1 MSACQ
6 GHCERLPTN
15 IRGAFLLRFMQKTF
29 ARFNEDDCMTL
40 AASIAFYTLFALP
53 PLLYLLAI
61 VMSAGMTSIYGADE
75 SREKAQEFLQSQ
87 ASQLIGDRAAAVEVG
102 QMLENVSRR
111 DGVWWKSIISL
122 VGVLVGATGLMSAL
136 QSSLNRVW
144 RVKPKPDAS
153 FAKYFVLKRIFSLAM
168 ILGFGFVLLVSLV
181 LSSVLMMVGEYAA
194 ERLGIGGTVT
204 VVINH
209 GLIFVTGW
217 IFFTGIFKFMP
228 DAIVSWKRAAVGG
241 LFTVLLFTLGRAG
254 LFLYFQISDP
264 GEQLGSAAGAIAII
278 LLWVYYSTVI
288 LLFGAEFTVE
298 NAIVHG
304 ERTMPEEGAV
314 KVKEKILHVSEP
326 SENPA

>member
-1 MSACQ
+1 
-6 GHCERLPTN
+6 
-15 IRGAFLLRFMQKTF
+15 MQKTF

-61 VMSAGMTSIYGADE
+61 VMSAGMASIYGVEE
-75 SREKAQEFLQSQ
+75 SRAKAQEFLQSQ

-102 QMLENVSRR
+102 QMLENVSRH
-111 DGVWWKSIISL
+111 DGVWWKSIVSL
-122 VGVLVGATGLMSAL
+122 AGVLVGATGLMSAL

-144 RVKPKPDAS
+144 RVKPKPEAG
-153 FAKYFVLKRIFSLAM
+153 FAKYFLIKRIFSLAM

-181 LSSVLMMVGEYAA
+181 LSSVLMVVGEYAA
-194 ERLGIGGTVT
+194 KRLGIGGTIPIL
-204 VVINH
+204 INH

-217 IFFTGIFKFMP
+217 IFFAGIFKFMP
-228 DAIVSWKRAAVGG
+228 DAIVTWKRAAVGG

-254 LFLYFQISDP
+254 LFFYFQLSDP
-264 GEQLGSAAGAIAII
+264 GEQLGSAAGAVAII

-304 ERTMPEEGAV
+304 ERTLPEEGAV
-314 KVKEKILHVSEP
+314 KVKEKILHVPAASETR
-326 SENPA
+326 S

>member
-1 MSACQ
+1 
-6 GHCERLPTN
+6 
-15 IRGAFLLRFMQKTF
+15 MQKTF

-61 VMSAGMTSIYGADE
+61 VMSAGMASIYGVDE
-75 SREKAQEFLQSQ
+75 SRQKAQEFLQTQ

-111 DGVWWKSIISL
+111 DGVWWKSIVSL

-144 RVKPKPDAS
+144 RVKPRPDGD
-153 FAKYFVLKRIFSLAM
+153 FAKYFVVKRIFSLAM

-181 LSSVLMMVGEYAA
+181 LSSALMVVGEYAA
-194 ERLGIGGTVT
+194 ERLGIGGTVP
-204 VVINH
+204 VLVNH
-209 GLIFVTGW
+209 GLIFLTGW
-217 IFFTGIFKFMP
+217 IFFAGIFRFMP
-228 DAIVSWKRAAVGG
+228 DAVVTWKRAAIGG

-254 LFLYFQISDP
+254 LFLYFQFSDP
-264 GEQLGSAAGAIAII
+264 GEQLGSAAGAVAII

-304 ERTMPEEGAV
+304 ERTQPEEGAV
-314 KVKEKILHVSEP
+314 KVKEKVLHVPTAADTHTS
-326 SENPA
+326 